1 MKRLFALALVL
12 CLVFTAVI
20 PASAAESD
28 GNWLQVLGYSTV
40 NDSGSNYFV
49 VNKTATITLALPTR
63 TYGVWV
69 DMLVNTSDMD
79 ITSVDSIYSGSY
91 TALTVKKISDGL
103 HRVYGRLSYHTY
115 SSLSFRFKCSGTG
128 YYELLSCKVTSI
140 SQTVFYADA
149 FMDFTYMG
157 WNGSTLEN
165 FSTRLQTASTFVAT
179 PYNGFT
185 DGAVAPWQACVQVLD
200 WQLYDEITIWGSVDL
215 ASLGSV
221 RASIGNISLPVT
233 MNYIDVTTGE
243 YVESPDLTYPDY
255 YGKYLY
261 SIKIDISDVNPSL
274 SSTYPQLLCYMTG
287 KYWDKSGMIMG
298 FQYVTGDLAVADTTE
313 ASWRTWAK
321 NLLKEVQA
329 LPERIGE
336 EMGKLFQPSA
346 GKLEQVQEQSQ
357 ELAED
362 RLGAVAQAG
371 QVIDGIAGAFQS
383 QTATEFLTVP
393 VMVVPLGEVN
403 WEIGGWT
410 VQVVPDAF
418 KPIVDVLKMMID
430 IVCTLAFLKSMRARF
445 ERMLSGGNA

>member
-1 MKRLFALALVL
+1 MKRFLCLLLVL
-12 CLVFTAVI
+12 VLVFSCVLTV
-20 PASAAESD
+20 SANQD

-49 VNKTATITLALPTR
+49 VNKTATISLKLPSR

-79 ITSVDSIYSGSY
+79 ITSVDSIWSGSY
-91 TALTVKKISDGL
+91 TPLTVSKISDGL

-115 SSLSFRFKCSGTG
+115 TSLSFRFKCSGTG
-128 YYELLSCKVTSI
+128 YFELLSCKLSSI
-140 SQTVFYADA
+140 SESVLYADA
-149 FMDFTYMG
+149 FMDLTYMN

-165 FSTRLQTASTFVAT
+165 NSSRLKPASTFYCD
-179 PYNGFT
+179 PYGE
-185 DGAVAPWQACVQVLD
+185 GAAAPWQACVQISD
-200 WQLYDEITIWGSVDL
+200 WQNYDTLTVWGSVDL

-221 RASIGNISLPVT
+221 RATLGNIALPVT
-233 MNYIDVTTGE
+233 MNFIDVTTGE
-243 YVESPDLTYPDY
+243 YAEAPDLMYPDY

-261 SIKIDISDVNPSL
+261 SIKVDTSELNPAL
-274 SSTYPQLLCYMTG
+274 SSQFPRLLVYMTG

-313 ASWRTWAK
+313 ASWWTWAK
-321 NLLKEVQA
+321 NMLSSVQE
-329 LPERIGE
+329 LPERIAE
-336 EMGKLFQPSA
+336 EMGKLFQPDE

-357 ELAED
+357 DLAED

-371 QVIDGIAGAFQS
+371 QVIDGLVGAFQN

-393 VMVVPLGEVN
+393 TLTVPLGEVDRT
-403 WEIGGWT
+403 IGGWT

-418 KPIVDVLKMMID
+418 KPIVEVLKTVID
-430 IVCTLAFLKSMRARF
+430 IVCTLSFLKSMRARF
-445 ERMLSGGNA
+445 EKLLSGGNA